1 MTPKVIKTEEE
12 YQASLARLEVIF
24 EAEPGTPD
32 GDEAELLT
40 ALIMMYEEQY
50 YPMDLPNPVDAI
62 KFRMEQQGLTA
73 EDLVPYI
80 GSTSKVSDVLS
91 GQCELSKTMIRNLST
106 GLGIPADVLLQQPGA
121 QPPSHKTLQERRHL
135 RPIR

>member
-12 YQASLARLEVIF
+12 YQASLARLEAIF
-24 EAEPGTPD
+24 EAEPGTSD

-40 ALIMMYEEQY
+40 ALIIMYEEQY
-50 YPMDLPNPVDAI
+50 YPMDLPDPVDAI

-106 GLGIPADVLLQQPGA
+106 GLGIPAEVLLQE
-121 QPPSHKTLQERRHL
+121 SSTIVEKL
-135 RPIR
+135 

>member
-1 MTPKVIKTEEE
+1 MPSMYPKIIRTETD
-12 YQASLARLEVIF
+12 YATALARI
-24 EAEPGTPD
+24 EALMDVDPEPD
-32 GDEAELLT
+32 SDEGEELELLC
-40 ALIMMYEEQY
+40 LIVGHYEEVN

-106 GLGIPADVLLQQPGA
+106 GLGIPAEVLLQE
-121 QPPSHKTLQERRHL
+121 PSTTVEK
-135 RPIR
+135 P

>member
-12 YQASLARLEVIF
+12 YQASLARLEAIF

-40 ALIMMYEEQY
+40 ALIIMYEEQY

-80 GSTSKVSDVLS
+80 GTTSKVSDVLS

-106 GLGIPADVLLQQPGA
+106 GLGIPAEVLLQE
-121 QPPSHKTLQERRHL
+121 PSTIVEERHSA
-135 RPIR
+135 P